1 MRTHTRRVLGGIT
14 AGTLALTLAACGGSD
29 EGEGEGD
36 GTVDAAALEDNMV
49 GAMED
54 YSAGDTFVATEPVEF
69 GLLYRDHPNYPL
81 QDDWP
86 MLQKLEENQN
96 VTFDITT
103 APLSDWE
110 QRRSLLIGAGDAP
123 CIIPVTYAGQENQFV
138 SSGAILPVSDYVEYM
153 PNFQAKVEE
162 WELEPELDTLRQ
174 ADGKYYLLPGILEQL
189 RYDYTLGIRTDV
201 FEAAGAETAPETWD
215 DLRESFEAVKAAH
228 PDQYVLSDR
237 FSVPTPLGAL
247 FNVAAPNFGTVG
259 GWGFGEGLQWDE
271 AAGEFS
277 FAGATDE
284 YRSMVEYFHGLV
296 EAGLLDPESFTQD
309 DDTAV
314 QKLTSEQS
322 YAITTNSQEILRHRE
337 TLDTTVGA
345 GNYQLNKIRVPA
357 GPAGDLVAGTRMES
371 GMMISAD
378 CAENENFVAMLQFI
392 DWLYY
397 SDEGLE
403 FAKWGVEG
411 ETFTTE
417 GDGTRVLNSDI
428 TIQSLNPGAPTN
440 LQVDLGY
447 HNGVFMLAQGSTQD
461 LVTSMLSEEE
471 QNFQEVMATK
481 EQAAVAPP
489 HPLDELELE
498 QASLYQTALTDYVTQ
513 NTLAFILGQRD
524 LSEWDAYVAELEG
537 QNMTAYVDIMNAAQ
551 ERFAENN
558 G

>member
-1 MRTHTRRVLGGIT
+1 MRITTKRVVGGLT
-14 AGTLALTLAACGGSD
+14 VGTLALTLTACGGGDEPSD
-29 EGEGEGD
+29 E

-54 YSAGDTFVATEPVEF
+54 YGVGDTFVATEPVEF

-81 QDDWP
+81 QESWP
-86 MLQKLEENQN
+86 FLQHLEQDHN

-110 QRRSLLIGAGDAP
+110 SRRSLLIGAGDAP
-123 CIIPVTYAGQENQFV
+123 CIIPVTYPGQENQFV
-138 SSGAILPVSDYVEYM
+138 ASGAILPVSDYVEYM

-162 WELEPELDTLRQ
+162 WELDPELDTLRQ
-174 ADGKYYLLPGILEQL
+174 EDGKYYLLPGILEEL
-189 RYDYTLGIRTDV
+189 RYDYTLAVRNDV
-201 FEAAGAETAPETWD
+201 FDAAGADTQPETWD

-228 PDQYVLSDR
+228 PDNYVLSDR

-247 FNVAAPNFGTVG
+247 FNVAAPNFGTVA
-259 GWGFGEGLQWDE
+259 GWGFQEGLQWDPDAE
-271 AAGEFS
+271 EFV
-277 FAGATDE
+277 FAGASDE
-284 YRSMVEYFHGLV
+284 YRAMVEYFHGLV
-296 EAGLLDPESFTQD
+296 EAGLMDPESFTQD
-309 DDTAV
+309 DDTAI

-322 YAITTNSQEILRHRE
+322 YAITTNSQEILRHRATLDE
-337 TLDTTVGA
+337 TLGA
-345 GNYQLNKIRVPA
+345 GSYQLSKIRVPA
-357 GPAGDLVAGTRMES
+357 GPAGDLAAGSRMES

-378 CAENENFVAMLQFI
+378 CAENDTFVAMLQFI

-411 ETFTTE
+411 ETFTTTD
-417 GDGTRVLNSDI
+417 DGTRVLNPDI

-447 HNGVFMLAQGSTQD
+447 HNGVFMLAQGSTED
-461 LVTSMLSEEE
+461 LVNSMLSEEE
-471 QNFQEVMATK
+471 QDWQELMATK
-481 EQAAVAPP
+481 EQAPVAPP
-489 HPLDELELE
+489 HPLDEIERE

-513 NTLAFILGQRD
+513 NTLAFVLGQRD
-524 LSEWDAYVAELEG
+524 LSEWEDYVGELEG
-537 QNMTAYVDIMNAAQ
+537 QNMSAYVDIMNAAQ

>member
-1 MRTHTRRVLGGIT
+1 MRITTQRVIGGLT
-14 AGTLALTLAACGGSD
+14 VGTLALTLTACGGGD
-29 EGEGEGD
+29 EPAEGD
-36 GTVDAAALEDNMV
+36 GTVDASALEDSMV

-54 YSAGDTFVATEPVEF
+54 YGVGDTFVATEPVEF

-81 QDDWP
+81 QEDWP
-86 MLQKLEENQN
+86 FLQHLEQDHN
-96 VTFDITT
+96 VSFDITT

-110 QRRSLLIGAGDAP
+110 SRRSLLIGAGDAP
-123 CIIPVTYAGQENQFV
+123 CIIPVTYPGQENQFV
-138 SSGAILPVSDYVEYM
+138 ASGAILPVSDYVEYM

-162 WELEPELDTLRQ
+162 WELDPELDTLRQ
-174 ADGKYYLLPGILEQL
+174 EDGKYYLLPGILEAL
-189 RYDYTLGIRTDV
+189 RYDYTLAVRNDV
-201 FEAAGAETAPETWD
+201 FDAAGADTQPETWD

-228 PDQYVLSDR
+228 PDNYVLSDR

-247 FNVAAPNFGTVG
+247 FNVAAPNFGTVA
-259 GWGFGEGLQWDE
+259 GWGFQEGLQWDPE
-271 AAGEFS
+271 AEEFV
-277 FAGATDE
+277 FAGASDE

-296 EAGLLDPESFTQD
+296 EAGLMDPESFTQD
-309 DDTAV
+309 DDTAI

-322 YAITTNSQEILRHRE
+322 YAITTNSQEILRHRATLDE
-337 TLDTTVGA
+337 TLGA
-345 GNYQLNKIRVPA
+345 GNYQLSKIRVPA
-357 GPAGDLVAGTRMES
+357 GPAGDLAAGSRMES

-417 GDGTRVLNSDI
+417 EDGTRVLNPDI

-447 HNGVFMLAQGSTQD
+447 HNGVFMLAQGSTAD
-461 LVTSMLSEEE
+461 LVASMLSEEE
-471 QNFQEVMATK
+471 QDWQELMATK
-481 EQAAVAPP
+481 EQAPVAPP
-489 HPLDELELE
+489 HPLDEIERE

-513 NTLAFILGQRD
+513 NTLAFVLGQRD
-524 LSEWDAYVAELEG
+524 LSEWDDYVAELEG
-537 QNMTAYVDIMNAAQ
+537 QNMSAYVDIMNAAQ

>member
-1 MRTHTRRVLGGIT
+1 MRTMPKRMLTGLT
-14 AGTLALTLAACGGSD
+14 AGTLALTLAACGGGDDPS
-29 EGEGEGD
+29 EGD

-54 YSAGDTFVATEPVEF
+54 YQAGDTFVAAEPLEF
-69 GLLYRDHPNYPL
+69 SLLYRDHPNYPL
-81 QDDWP
+81 QEDWM
-86 MLQKLEENQN
+86 MLQKLQENQN

-123 CIIPVTYAGQENQFV
+123 CLIPSVFAGQEAQFV
-138 SSGAILPVSDYVEYM
+138 ASGAILPVSDYVEYM
-153 PNFQAKVEE
+153 PHFQAKVEE
-162 WELEPELDTLRQ
+162 WALEPELDTLRQ
-174 ADGKYYLLPGILEQL
+174 ADGKFYLLPGILEQL
-189 RYDYTLGIRTDV
+189 RYDYTLGIRNDV
-201 FEAAGAETAPETWD
+201 FEAAGADTQPETWD

-228 PDQYVLSDR
+228 PDKYVLSDR
-237 FSVPTPLGAL
+237 FSIPTPLGAL
-247 FNVAAPNFGTVG
+247 FNVAAPNFGTVA
-259 GWGFGEGLQWDE
+259 GWGFGEGLQWDPE
-271 AAGEFS
+271 AEEFA

-309 DDTAV
+309 DDTAI
-314 QKLTSEQS
+314 QKLTSEQT

-337 TLDTTVGA
+337 TLDATVGA
-345 GNYQLNKIRVPA
+345 GSYQLSKMRVPA

-378 CAENENFVAMLQFI
+378 CAENEDFVAMLQLV

-411 ETFTTE
+411 ETFTTTD
-417 GDGTRVLNSDI
+417 DGTRVLNEDI

-440 LQVDLGY
+440 LQVDLGF

-471 QNFQEVMATK
+471 QDFQELMAAK
-481 EQAAVAPP
+481 DQAPVAPP
-489 HPLDELELE
+489 HPLDEIELE

-513 NTLAFILGQRD
+513 NTLGFILGQRD
-524 LSEWDAYVAELEG
+524 LSEWDDYVAELEG
-537 QNMTAYVDIMNAAQ
+537 QNMSAYVDIMNAAR

-558 G
+558 S